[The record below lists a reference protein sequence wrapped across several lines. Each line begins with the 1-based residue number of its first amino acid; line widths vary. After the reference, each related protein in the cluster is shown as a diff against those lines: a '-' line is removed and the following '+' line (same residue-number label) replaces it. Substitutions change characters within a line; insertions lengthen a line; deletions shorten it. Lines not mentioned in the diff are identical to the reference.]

1 MMKHKKLYSLKAVER
16 AAEKL
21 ESCGYDVEIIEGS
34 LLDSMVFFPPDNE
47 HYYFVAEETYVNC
60 WSSAYSWHRYAE
72 LPKAWRDAIEEQYR
86 EYGA

>member
-1 MMKHKKLYSLKAVER
+1 MKHKKLYSLEAVEK

-21 ESCGYDVEIIEGS
+21 TAHGYDVEIIEGS
-34 LLDSMVFFPPDNE
+34 LLDSMVFLPPDNE